1 MWLFNWFRK
10 EKEEIPVD
18 MKYLVVGLGNI
29 GDEYANTRHNIGFDI
44 VDEIARDK
52 EANWKVEKLGA
63 IATVKHRGRTLILL
77 KPSTYMNRSGKAL
90 QYWMQ
95 KEKIKLENVL
105 VVVDDLNIDFGKV
118 RIRGKGSDGG
128 HNGLKDINQVIGKSY
143 ARIRVGIGDA
153 FKKGQ
158 QVDFVLGKWNSEE
171 RETLGTIVKHCAD
184 ASLSYSAIG
193 LSHTMN
199 KFNK

>member
-1 MWLFNWFRK
+1 MWLLNWFRK
-10 EKEEIPVD
+10 EEETPD
-18 MKYLVVGLGNI
+18 EMKYLVVGLGNI

-44 VDEIARDK
+44 VDEIAKDK
-52 EANWKVEKLGA
+52 AANWKVEKLGSV
-63 IATVKHRGRTLILL
+63 ATVKHRGRTLILL

-105 VVVDDLNIDFGKV
+105 VVVDDLNIDFGKI

-128 HNGLKDINQVIGKSY
+128 HNGLKDINQVIGTNY

-158 QVDFVLGKWNSEE
+158 QIDFVLGKWSTDEKKM
-171 RETLGTIVKHCAD
+171 LGEIIKHCAD
-184 ASLSYSAIG
+184 ASLSYAAIG
-193 LSHTMN
+193 LAHTMN
-199 KFNK
+199 KYNK